1 MISAGEGW
9 GLAERSGLS
18 AGPQVICNALRAQRE
33 RFAAHLA
40 QLEPSEWSAPTRC
53 TEWSVHHIA
62 RHMVDT
68 AQITAG
74 RLAGR
79 PARFPS
85 DAPFDPRTTPT
96 EWLDQS
102 SSQSPEETL
111 AALRTAIRDEHDC
124 FVERIAAAD
133 DGLDVVPTGRHVHW
147 SVLPLHVFWDA
158 WLHERD
164 VLLPAGIEPAATP
177 DEVRLAVMYGLLVA
191 GVPPAAM
198 GDPLSVSFHLDGGDE
213 YRYALSC
220 QDGEL
225 AITAAA
231 GSQPT
236 LRGDALAVVDS
247 LIGRG
252 PEVAEVLDGP
262 TAVVDKLSWL
272 RAFMLAP

>member
-1 MISAGEGW
+1 M
-9 GLAERSGLS
+9 
-18 AGPQVICNALRAQRE
+18 
-33 RFAAHLA
+33 
-40 QLEPSEWSAPTRC
+40 
-53 TEWSVHHIA
+53 
-62 RHMVDT
+62 
-68 AQITAG
+68 
-74 RLAGR
+74 
-79 PARFPS
+79 
-85 DAPFDPRTTPT
+85 
-96 EWLDQS
+96 
-102 SSQSPEETL
+102 
-111 AALRTAIRDEHDC
+111 RDEHDC
-124 FVERIAAAD
+124 FVQRIAGAD

-191 GVPPAAM
+191 GVPPAAV

-225 AITAAA
+225 AITADA
-231 GSQPT
+231 GSQPA

-262 TAVVDKLSWL
+262 KAVVDKLSWL